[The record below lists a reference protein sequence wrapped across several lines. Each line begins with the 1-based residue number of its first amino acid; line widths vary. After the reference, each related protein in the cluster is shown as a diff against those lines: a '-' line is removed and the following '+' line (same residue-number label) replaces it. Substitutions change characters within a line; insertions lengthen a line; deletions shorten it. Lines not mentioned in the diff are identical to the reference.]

1 MFEYTVYAVGSAI
14 KTFNN
19 KSSQMLGWWDCFPC
33 FFHPLIC
40 LLPSTFEFSFLSSVA
55 MVTPKD
61 KTQAGESHKHLE
73 RRKLASIFHQGNTV
87 YHTNKA
93 APFSF
98 FPIHFPPTQW
108 QPRPF
113 VKLRRWLSGTFVFI
127 NLQISL
133 SMFQKMLELEMVGF
147 ASPFPINPFLRNRN

>member
-1 MFEYTVYAVGSAI
+1 MFGYTVYAAGRAI

-19 KSSQMLGWWDCFPC
+19 KSSQMFGWWDCFPH
-33 FFHPLIC
+33 FSHPLIC
-40 LLPSTFEFSFLSSVA
+40 LPPSTFGFSFLSSVA

-73 RRKLASIFHQGNTV
+73 RQKLASIFHQSNTV
-87 YHTNKA
+87 RHTNKA

-98 FPIHFPPTQW
+98 SPIHFPPTKW

-113 VKLRRWLSGTFVFI
+113 LKLRRWLSGTFVFK

-133 SMFQKMLELEMVGF
+133 SVFQKMLELETVEF
-147 ASPFPINPFLRNRN
+147 ISFHPY